1 MWRRSWLSREVLLFG
16 LFFVAL
22 AALTAVAWISLFHP
36 LPHSLLPSLSGI
48 ATLLGIAGIIAS
60 AFIYLVPA
68 RPAWNT
74 PHTPIDFLLSAA
86 LLGSTLPS
94 LLENVATLIAPILH
108 LSFSTTM
115 STRPHAIWPAL
126 LTPALWLTNQS
137 IRLIRLNRSP
147 LFEHRASAALLNTTD
162 LRAALILS
170 FGLIFSSAVLA
181 SIGSFSVAFVGA
193 FIGVLLS
200 RYLFFVSVVPLN
212 MALTFTRGG
221 DR

>member
-22 AALTAVAWISLFHP
+22 SALTTTAWISLLHR
-36 LPHSLLPSLSGI
+36 LPYRLLPSLGVI

-68 RPAWNT
+68 RPAWNM

-86 LLGSTLPS
+86 LLGSTL
-94 LLENVATLIAPILH
+94 LGVLESAAGFIASTLH
-108 LSFSTTM
+108 LSFAAS
-115 STRPHAIWPAL
+115 PHATWAAQ
-126 LTPALWLTNQS
+126 LTPALWLINQS
-137 IRLIRLNRSP
+137 IRLVRLNRST
-147 LFEHRASAALLNTTD
+147 LFENRASATLLNTTD

-170 FGLIFSSAVLA
+170 FGLVFSSGVLA
-181 SIGSFSVAFVGA
+181 SIGNLGLAFAAAFAGA
-193 FIGVLLS
+193 LLS